1 MRNVSVYRVSGIG
14 LYLSLYAS
22 VFLSKNLAASP
33 TTTNA
38 TTEFSHFVAVFPQ
51 GVGQTLPALSVCC
64 CNQIFLMRFPFSYR
78 FVVFPLLRLFFR
90 NKLVFTIAH
99 LKLILLFI
107 SRDLFLLF
115 TLGLSPKSK
124 RPTEEDLST
133 KGMCLCSSDL
143 IAV

>member
-1 MRNVSVYRVSGIG
+1 MYRVSGIG

-51 GVGQTLPALSVCC
+51 GVGQTLSALSVCC

-107 SRDLFLLF
+107 SRDFFLLF

-133 KGMCLCSSDL
+133 KGMCLCSSAL